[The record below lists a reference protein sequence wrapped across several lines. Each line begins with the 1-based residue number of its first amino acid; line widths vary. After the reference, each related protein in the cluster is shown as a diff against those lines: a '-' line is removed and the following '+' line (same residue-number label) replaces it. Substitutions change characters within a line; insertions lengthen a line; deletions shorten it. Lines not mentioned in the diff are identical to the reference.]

1 MENALL
7 HTLKSWRTLYKSLGE
22 SSSGVW
28 TFQKVFKVAV
38 ELSDVEGFDPSIV
51 TEQDLM
57 GIDENLLIGI
67 MHLTIFMPNSGKLA
81 KKFTE
86 K

>member
-1 MENALL
+1 M
-7 HTLKSWRTLYKSLGE
+7 
-22 SSSGVW
+22 
-28 TFQKVFKVAV
+28 FKVAV